1 MSRVGGVFLFFWELV
16 SISSSLDLEVASTSF
31 SSSMSSMLSSSE
43 RYAKK
48 LGLEKEGDV
57 VVVFLEVPEEGLG
70 DEDVMLE

>member
-1 MSRVGGVFLFFWELV
+1 MRVGGVFLFFWELV

-43 RYAKK
+43 RCAKK

-57 VVVFLEVPEEGLG
+57 VVVFLEVLEEGLG